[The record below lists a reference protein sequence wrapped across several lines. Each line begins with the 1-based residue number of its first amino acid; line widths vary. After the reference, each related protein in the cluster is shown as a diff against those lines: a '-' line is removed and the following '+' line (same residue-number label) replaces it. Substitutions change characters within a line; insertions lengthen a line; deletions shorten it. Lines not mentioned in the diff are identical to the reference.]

1 MSDTKSEIRDDNS
14 TTNLIISGPFNSS
27 PPDEPAS
34 LGAYSSTSFTV
45 GAVIEAADSEPQGAH
60 SKPVNADAVRV
71 LDSVLRSRV
80 PDSAIL
86 RDTSGE
92 L

>member
-1 MSDTKSEIRDDNS
+1 MMPDLKDRILN
-14 TTNLIISGPFNSS
+14 NISSVNIVVTGPFNSS
-27 PPDEPAS
+27 LLSQPG
-34 LGAYSSTSFTV
+34 LGAYSTSSYTV
-45 GAVIEAADSEPQGAH
+45 GEVIEAADSEPLGAPY
-60 SKPVNADAVRV
+60 KPLHADAVRA
-71 LDSVLRSRV
+71 LNSVLRSDV

>member
-1 MSDTKSEIRDDNS
+1 MPEGNS
-14 TTNLIISGPFNSS
+14 TGTITVTGPFNNSHLGQ
-27 PPDEPAS
+27 PGL
-34 LGAYSSTSFTV
+34 LGAYSSYSYTV
-45 GAVIEAADSEPQGAH
+45 GEVIEAADREPLGAH
-60 SKPVNADAVRV
+60 SRPLNIGAVRA

-80 PDSAIL
+80 SDSAIL